1 MTPKE
6 LEDKFFTEV
15 QIFHLQ
21 KVEVQKYGDRCFFF
35 LHPQR
40 ICASLNDNEQLIL
53 CTGVG

>member
-35 LHPQR
+35 YIRKESVPH
-40 ICASLNDNEQLIL
+40 
-53 CTGVG
+53 